1 MTTLAPAPSSFA
13 PPVHARPETEASTPV
28 EGRPTSFDGLPL
40 SSGDAPVRLALRPFP
55 VLVAWIR
62 EDTWSVTEVI
72 GGSQVVHGHLRVVG
86 PRFAMAAAG
95 GTRPPHRDWRTAVLR
110 HLGAH

>member
-1 MTTLAPAPSSFA
+1 MTTLAPAPSSYA
-13 PPVHARPETEASTPV
+13 PPVQARLEPEAPTPEARPA
-28 EGRPTSFDGLPL
+28 SFDGLPL
-40 SSGDAPVRLALRPFP
+40 AAGDAPVRLALRPFP
-55 VLVAWIR
+55 VLVAWVR

-72 GGSQVVHGHLRVVG
+72 GGAHVVHGHLRVVG

-95 GTRPPHRDWRTAVLR
+95 GTRPAHRDWRTAVLR